1 MYNLIFTAFPIGVYA
16 VLDFQH
22 SREEFK
28 TKPLLYLI
36 GLRDSCFNTKLFQLE
51 MLNAI
56 INALIIIVV
65 VFNTS
70 GDYFWISAS
79 IVYAIVIIVANLR
92 VVQKI
97 NNHTW
102 LSTAVLVVSTMLFY
116 L

>member
-1 MYNLIFTAFPIGVYA
+1 
-16 VLDFQH
+16 
-22 SREEFK
+22 
-28 TKPLLYLI
+28 
-36 GLRDSCFNTKLFQLE
+36 

-56 INALIIIVV
+56 LNALIIIVV
-65 VFNTS
+65 VFYTS

-92 VVQKI
+92 VAQKI

-102 LSTAVLVVSTMLFY
+102 LSTVVLIVSTMLFY